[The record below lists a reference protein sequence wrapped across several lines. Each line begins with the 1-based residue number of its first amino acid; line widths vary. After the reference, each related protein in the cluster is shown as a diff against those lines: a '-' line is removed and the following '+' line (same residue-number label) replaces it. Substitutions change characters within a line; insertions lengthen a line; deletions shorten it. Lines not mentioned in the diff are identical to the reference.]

1 MLSLSAGHLH
11 ALRSQNPEKTLIWV
25 DIGGGTGMYRFVTF
39 TTLVVALTRG
49 RRS

>member
-11 ALRSQNPEKTLIWV
+11 ALRSQNPGKPLIWV
-25 DIGGGTGMYRFVTF
+25 DIGGGTGMYRFLIF
-39 TTLVVALTRG
+39 ITLVLALTRG